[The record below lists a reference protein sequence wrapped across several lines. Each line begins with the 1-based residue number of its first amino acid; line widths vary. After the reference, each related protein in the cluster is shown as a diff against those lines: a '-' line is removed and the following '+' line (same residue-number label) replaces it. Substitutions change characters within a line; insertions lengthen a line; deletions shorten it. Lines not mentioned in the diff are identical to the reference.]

1 MMQIPMNGYPQ
12 MAYAPLGAYGHLAG
26 HMPVQN
32 MPVQMPLPPQIA
44 PPPPPPPQRAQPVP
58 PTMPPTPAPSSTVLV
73 TKRIDLRS
81 ASQAIINSH
90 AERHAPNSSNT
101 ISLLQETEAPKK
113 KMVKRYSKSKINKTV
128 KKFIMKQQPK
138 NKMQAWLWKGLP
150 LLGLINHLKERLPG
164 LTPSLQGVEDYKE
177 LVKNVWGV
185 QIMHTDVTQTIR
197 VNPYPPD
204 ELAEMFEEIKRYI
217 KSKSPEDEGEEALW
231 KGVSVSDVY
240 TIARKLDPNFKY
252 QKYGFGKWRKFVE
265 FIPGI
270 EMEKEGKQTTCRL
283 MIPNRDS
290 KVRKVM
296 VTREV
301 VRLLQTSV
309 MSLNDVKEMIIKN
322 FEGQSFVEGETVSIR
337 DALTISRI
345 KIPGRGMDCTH
356 IRPFSLPVY
365 MKVNMFGNMKGRWRC
380 PVCANKVKLDRVV
393 VDGYWLHALRNKNLQ
408 DEARDQCRVHP
419 DGLISV
425 VIEDDNK
432 KVVKF
437 IPEEYNEVT
446 FQDKDLY
453 YPTEDECDSE
463 EESENEF
470 FDRTI
475 PVIEV
480 IDVEEKQEPSPP
492 PGFRTIAPA
501 RTKQSTHPYGEF
513 KAVPEPA
520 SQPYGSFAPI
530 YKTSGSAP
538 LIMARSGPTVSNTK
552 NLGPPKKRPKL
563 SFKFGV

>member
-1 MMQIPMNGYPQ
+1 
-12 MAYAPLGAYGHLAG
+12 
-26 HMPVQN
+26 V
-32 MPVQMPLPPQIA
+32 
-44 PPPPPPPQRAQPVP
+44 R
-58 PTMPPTPAPSSTVLV
+58 
-73 TKRIDLRS
+73 KRSIDLAS

-90 AERHAPNSSNT
+90 VERLAPT
-101 ISLLQETEAPKK
+101 VITLLEENEAPKK

-164 LTPSLQGVEDYKE
+164 LTPSIQGVEDFKE

-204 ELAEMFEEIKRYI
+204 ELAEMFKEIKRYI
-217 KSKSPEDEGEEALW
+217 ELKSPEDEGEKALW

-240 TIARKLDPNFKY
+240 TVARKLDPNFKY
-252 QKYGFGKWRKFVE
+252 NKYGFGKWRKFVE

-270 EMEKEGKQTTCRL
+270 EMERDGKQITCRL
-283 MIPNRDS
+283 MIPNRES
-290 KVRKVM
+290 KIRKVT
-296 VTREV
+296 VTRQV
-301 VRLLQTSV
+301 VKLLQTSV
-309 MSLNDVKEMIIKN
+309 MALKDVKEMIIQN

-345 KIPGRGMDCTH
+345 KIPGRGLDCTH

-380 PVCANKVKLDRVV
+380 PVCANKVRLDRVV

-419 DGLISV
+419 DGMISV
-425 VIEDDNK
+425 VLDSVEK

-437 IPEEYNEVT
+437 EPEENAEVT

-463 EESENEF
+463 EESDNEF
-470 FDRTI
+470 FDKGPAI
-475 PVIEV
+475 IEV
-480 IDVEEKQEPSPP
+480 DCEEGKKEYSPP
-492 PGFRTIAPA
+492 PGFHTIVPPRTAQTA
-501 RTKQSTHPYGEF
+501 HPYGEF
-513 KAVPEPA
+513 QAVPEPV
-520 SQPYGSFAPI
+520 SRPYGNSFAPL
-530 YKTSGSAP
+530 YQTSGSAP
-538 LIMARSGPTVSNTK
+538 VITARSGPTVTNSS
-552 NLGPPKKRPKL
+552 NLGPPKKRAKL
-563 SFKFGV
+563 SFKFSSR